1 MLIPVIF
8 ISGYAGPQVEEAVK
22 TSGAIAFLRKPVN
35 DQDLLDALQSSKQ
48 QNLNCKNNCT

>member
-8 ISGYAGPQVEEAVK
+8 ISGYAGPQAEEAVK